1 MLPIIVAG
9 SRPAVAVLAQS
20 QHFDCN
26 TSVDL
31 HPSITETPRSRV
43 SFAST
48 VLLNPIGSLRPSH
61 AQKPNRH
68 RARGTAL
75 RIPSRDFLLWRFSNA
90 GHKPRSSRRRPSRA
104 GIRKPSQYR
113 KSHRL
118 IRSLYRRW
126 LGASGA
132 FRGRTFFFGLLLLF
146 PNIVFLLHR
155 NEVPDL
161 HRSGLNMDTSKKLV
175 LAKGWGTLALPICLE
190 CRSMTRTL

>member
-104 GIRKPSQYR
+104 GIRKPSQTR
-113 KSHRL
+113 KSSWPTPTSAL
-118 IRSLYRRW
+118 PLKADIR
-126 LGASGA
+126 
-132 FRGRTFFFGLLLLF
+132 
-146 PNIVFLLHR
+146 
-155 NEVPDL
+155 
-161 HRSGLNMDTSKKLV
+161 RSGWDVRSVPLNEP
-175 LAKGWGTLALPICLE
+175 ALRERAARGAEPVAPME
-190 CRSMTRTL
+190 